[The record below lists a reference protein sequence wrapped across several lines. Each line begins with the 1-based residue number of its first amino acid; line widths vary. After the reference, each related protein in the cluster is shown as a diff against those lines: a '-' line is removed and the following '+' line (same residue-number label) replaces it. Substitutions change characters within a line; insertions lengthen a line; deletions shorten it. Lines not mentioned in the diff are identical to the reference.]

1 MSSQINRLVQYV
13 NKSLDG
19 YKDKNAMDVIC
30 ASVAV
35 LYAIRKLSEERHYVS
50 ESNSDIN
57 YERIKSH
64 FSSLASCYEHYMDEL
79 SDEQQY
85 QLNNLIDDIL
95 DNEVDSDNMV
105 SWIYQQLKSCLTK
118 DALGKIGKD
127 SNKLKGA
134 DMLMQTQFFTDYY
147 MVKYL
152 VDRVF
157 GILEN
162 QLPNVV
168 FVDPACGG
176 GNFLTYIYSK
186 LFEWYK
192 KHTNYDASTINELI
206 LKDNIAGYDLD
217 GTLSQIAG
225 LSLYMCGR
233 LRYCYPISADI
244 NVYGGETDD
253 LKGFLTK
260 TILSN
265 TIGGKSFA
273 ELLSSF
279 RKQNAPI
286 VYITNPPFMG
296 KRDMDVR
303 MKDYLQA
310 YYPNSKGDLCFSF
323 MEQIM
328 RIMRKQD
335 LCVTVSQNGWMALS
349 SLKNFRCNLLDNYFL
364 HTCIDMGANAFESI
378 SGEKTNI
385 VLSIITGKLY
395 DPTKESVFVNLRGC
409 KIDKKRELLASGKY
423 TEYKIRT
430 EKFRDN
436 PNYEFIYQLGDDID
450 QFRSMHMYS
459 EYSKCMQGSST
470 GDNKTMV
477 KHIWETTES
486 GWVLASKGG
495 GYSKWCGLNLFKV
508 KWGEHGEL
516 LKSNK
521 GSALRNPNEMEKTAI
536 VYSDTGTLGLSTR
549 ARLENQVFIAS
560 GPGIKVLKGN
570 ALCHLAFLNSKIA
583 TYFLKVLNPKFTV
596 SAGYIGKIP
605 VADGILDS
613 SYLATLSSKCI
624 RLKQEYLA
632 NKLPNYEFVHVDYKS
647 ILDVDSYVE
656 SCIRID
662 FFNQFRRYVYE
673 QEIDKYILG
682 KYELSDTQL
691 SEYYKIMGG
700 NMAYQGKMLNIRR
713 IDKLIVSTLNDS
725 CMSVSRKLNGFII
738 GTENQIDM
746 ISYMFSLPPK
756 DVVRFIISNAEFLSE
771 TKKLYKRDL
780 IHKLILKIAG
790 VDSLSHVNYDGIPSI
805 DTVIENLKKEYSYIY
820 EQLHL
825 SCDMIKDVIKDTHVK
840 CFNNKPILKYELS
853 PLI

>member
-1 MSSQINRLVQYV
+1 MNSQINRLVQYV

-19 YKDKNAMDVIC
+19 YSDKNAMDVVC

-35 LYAIRKLSEERHYVS
+35 LYAIRKLSDGRHYVS
-50 ESNSDIN
+50 ESDSDIN
-57 YERIKSH
+57 YNRIKFH
-64 FSSLASCYEHYMDEL
+64 FRELATCYEHYMDEL
-79 SDEQQY
+79 SDDQLY

-105 SWIYQQLKSCLTK
+105 SWIYQQLKSCLAK

-127 SNKLKGA
+127 GNKLKGA

-147 MVKYL
+147 MVKFL
-152 VDRVF
+152 VDKVF
-157 GILEN
+157 ELLEN
-162 QLPNVV
+162 QLPNVI

-176 GNFLTYIYSK
+176 GNFLTYIYTK

-192 KHTNYDASTINELI
+192 KHTIYDASTINELI
-206 LKDNIAGYDLD
+206 LQNNLVGYDLD

-233 LRYCYPISADI
+233 LRNCYPITADI
-244 NVYGGETDD
+244 NIFGGEADD
-253 LKGFLTK
+253 LKGFLTNSIK
-260 TILSN
+260 SN
-265 TIGGKSFA
+265 TIGGMNIS
-273 ELLSSF
+273 ELLSKF
-279 RKQNAPI
+279 QKQNAPI

-303 MKDYLQA
+303 MKDYLLT

-335 LCVTVSQNGWMALS
+335 LCVTVSQNGWLALS
-349 SLKNFRCNLLDNYFL
+349 SLKNFRKTLLDQYFL

-385 VLSIITGKLY
+385 VLSIITGNLC
-395 DPTKESVFVNLRGC
+395 DPSKESVFVNLRGW

-423 TEYKIRT
+423 KKYLIRT
-430 EKFRDN
+430 EKFLSN
-436 PNYEFIYQLGDDID
+436 PNYEFLYQLGDDID
-450 QFRSMHMYS
+450 QFRSMHLYN

-470 GDNKTMV
+470 GDNKSMV
-477 KHIWETTES
+477 KYIWETIDS

-549 ARLENQVFIAS
+549 ARLDGQVFIAS

-570 ALCHLAFLNSKIA
+570 ALCHLAFLNSKIS

-605 VADGILDS
+605 VADGVLDNQ
-613 SYLATLSSKCI
+613 YLALLASKCI
-624 RLKQEYLA
+624 RLKQEYLSS
-632 NKLPNYEFVHVDYKS
+632 KLPNYEFIHEDYMR

-656 SCIRID
+656 SRIRSD
-662 FFNQFRRYVYE
+662 FFNQFRRYIYE

-682 KYELSDTQL
+682 KYDLSDTQL
-691 SEYYKIMGG
+691 SEYYKMMGG
-700 NMAYQGKMLNIRR
+700 DMAYHGKMLNMRR
-713 IDKLIVSTLNDS
+713 IDKLIVSTLNDC
-725 CMSVSRKLNGFII
+725 CMSVSRKLNGYII

-746 ISYMFSLPPK
+746 ITYMYSIPPK
-756 DVVRFIISNAEFLSE
+756 DVVRFVISNVKYLSE

-780 IHKLILKIAG
+780 IHKLILKVAG
-790 VDSLSHVNYDGIPSI
+790 VDSLSKVNYNMIPCI
-805 DTVIENLKKEYSYIY
+805 DTIVSNLKGNYPSLF
-820 EQLHL
+820 EQLHI
-825 SCDMIKDVIKDTHVK
+825 SYDIIKDVIKETHVK
-840 CFNNKPILKYELS
+840 CFINKPIIK
-853 PLI
+853 I

>member
-1 MSSQINRLVQYV
+1 MSSQINKLVQYV

-19 YKDKNAMDVIC
+19 YSDKNTMDVVC

-35 LYAIRKLSEERHYVS
+35 LYAIRKLSGGRHYVS
-50 ESNSDIN
+50 ESNTDTN
-57 YERIKSH
+57 YDRIKSH
-64 FSSLASCYEHYMDEL
+64 FSTLAKCYEHYMDGL
-79 SDEQQY
+79 SEEQQY
-85 QLNNLIDDIL
+85 QLNILIDDIL

-105 SWIYQQLKSCLTK
+105 SWIYQQLKSCLAK

-127 SNKLKGA
+127 SNKLRGA
-134 DMLMQTQFFTDYY
+134 DLLMQTQFFTDYY
-147 MVKYL
+147 MVKFL
-152 VDRVF
+152 VDKVF
-157 GILEN
+157 AMLEN

-176 GNFLTYIYSK
+176 GNFLTYIYTK

-192 KHTNYDASTINELI
+192 QHTNYDAPTINEFI
-206 LKDNIAGYDLD
+206 LQNNIVGYDLD

-233 LRYCYPISADI
+233 LRYSYPITADI
-244 NVYGGETDD
+244 NVYGGISDD

-260 TILSN
+260 TIKSN
-265 TIGGKSFA
+265 IIGGKNVS
-273 ELLSSF
+273 ELLA
-279 RKQNAPI
+279 KIQEQKAPI

-296 KRDMDVR
+296 KRDMDIE
-303 MKDYLQA
+303 MKEYLQA

-335 LCVTVSQNGWMALS
+335 LCVTVSQNGWMTLS
-349 SLKNFRCNLLDNYFL
+349 SLKKFRKVLLDKFFL
-364 HTCIDMGANAFESI
+364 HTCIDMGTNAFENI

-385 VLSIITGKLY
+385 VLSIITGKSY
-395 DPTKESVFVNLRGC
+395 EPAKESVFVNLRGC
-409 KIDKKRELLASGKY
+409 KIDKKREILASGKY
-423 TEYKIRT
+423 NVYNVNT
-430 EKFRDN
+430 EKFKSN
-436 PNYEFIYQLGDDID
+436 PNYEFLYQLGDDID
-450 QFRSMHMYS
+450 QFRSMHLYS

-477 KHIWETTES
+477 KYIWETIEP

-508 KWGEHGEL
+508 KWGKHGEL
-516 LKSNK
+516 LKNNK
-521 GSALRNPNEMEKTAI
+521 GSALRNPNEMEKTPI

-549 ARLENQVFIAS
+549 TRLHDQVFIAS

-570 ALCHLAFLNSKIA
+570 AMCHLAFLNSKIA

-596 SAGYIGKIP
+596 SAGYIGMIP
-605 VADGILDS
+605 VAEGILDNP
-613 SYLATLSSKCI
+613 YLAILASKCI
-624 RLKQEYLA
+624 SLKHEYLSS
-632 NKLPNYEFVHVDYKS
+632 KLPNYEFVHDDYMS

-656 SCIRID
+656 SRIRADI
-662 FFNQFRRYVYE
+662 FNQFRRYVYE
-673 QEIDKYILG
+673 QEIDNYILG

-691 SEYYKIMGG
+691 SEYYKMMGG
-700 NMAYQGKMLNIRR
+700 NITYQGKMLNLRR

-746 ISYMFSLPPK
+746 ISYMYSLPPK
-756 DVVRFIISNAEFLSE
+756 DIVRFIISNVEFLTE
-771 TKKLYKRDL
+771 TKKVYKRDL
-780 IHKLILKIAG
+780 IHKLILKVAN
-790 VDSLSHVNYDGIPSI
+790 VESLSHVNYSGIPCVE
-805 DTVIENLKKEYSYIY
+805 TVIMNLNEKYSSLF

-825 SCDMIKDVIKDTHVK
+825 SCDIIKEVIKDTHVK
-840 CFNNKPILKYELS
+840 CFNNKPILQ
-853 PLI
+853 I

>member
-1 MSSQINRLVQYV
+1 MISQINRLVQYV

-19 YKDKNAMDVIC
+19 YNDKNAMDVVC

-35 LYAIRKLSEERHYVS
+35 LYAIRKLSDGRHYVS

-57 YERIKSH
+57 YDRIKFH
-64 FSSLASCYEHYMDEL
+64 FSTLASCYEHYMEEL
-79 SDEQQY
+79 SEEQQN
-85 QLNNLIDDIL
+85 QLNILIDDIL
-95 DNEVDSDNMV
+95 DNEVDGDNMV
-105 SWIYQQLKSCLTK
+105 SWIYQQLKSCLAK

-127 SNKLKGA
+127 GNKLKGT
-134 DMLMQTQFFTDYY
+134 DMLMQTQFFTDFY
-147 MVKYL
+147 MVKFL
-152 VDRVF
+152 VDKVF
-157 GILEN
+157 DMLIN

-176 GNFLTYIYSK
+176 GNFLTYIYAK

-192 KHTNYDASTINELI
+192 KHTYYDATTINELI
-206 LKDNIAGYDLD
+206 LKNNIVGYDLD

-233 LRYCYPISADI
+233 LRYCYPITADI

-260 TILSN
+260 TIMSN
-265 TIGGKSFA
+265 IIGGKSFA
-273 ELLSSF
+273 ELLSTF
-279 RKQNAPI
+279 QKQNAPI

-296 KRDMDVR
+296 KRDMDLR
-303 MKDYLQA
+303 MKDYLQT

-349 SLKNFRCNLLDNYFL
+349 SLRNFRWNLLDKYYL

-385 VLSIITGKLY
+385 VLSIITGKSSE
-395 DPTKESVFVNLRGC
+395 PTKESVFVNLRGF
-409 KIDKKRELLASGKY
+409 KIDKKREILASGKY
-423 TEYKIRT
+423 TEYNIKT
-430 EKFRDN
+430 EKFKSN

-450 QFRSMHMYS
+450 QFRSMHLYS

-477 KHIWETTES
+477 KYIWETTEPE
-486 GWVLASKGG
+486 WVLASKGG

-508 KWGEHGEL
+508 KWGDHGEL

-521 GSALRNPNEMEKTAI
+521 GSALRNSNEIEKTAI

-549 ARLENQVFIAS
+549 ARLRNQVFIAS

-570 ALCHLAFLNSKIA
+570 VLCHLAFLNSKIA

-605 VADGILDS
+605 VADGILNN
-613 SYLATLSSKCI
+613 SYLAILSSKCI
-624 RLKQEYLA
+624 KLKQDYLA
-632 NKLPNYEFVHVDYKS
+632 NKLPNYEFVHEDYMS

-656 SCIRID
+656 NCIRADI
-662 FFNQFRRYVYE
+662 FNQFRRYVYE

-682 KYELSDTQL
+682 KYELSDMQL
-691 SEYYKIMGG
+691 SEYYKMMGG
-700 NMAYQGKMLNIRR
+700 NITYQGKMLNIRR
-713 IDKLIVSTLNDS
+713 IDKLIVSMLNDS
-725 CMSVSRKLNGFII
+725 CMSVSRKLNDFII

-746 ISYMFSLPPK
+746 ISYMYSLPPK

-771 TKKLYKRDL
+771 TKKVYKKDL

-790 VDSLSHVNYDGIPSI
+790 VDSLSHVNYIGIPSV
-805 DTVIENLKKEYSYIY
+805 DTIIKNLNKNYSSIV

-825 SCDMIKDVIKDTHVK
+825 SSDIIKEVIKNTHVK
-840 CFNNKPILKYELS
+840 CFNNKPILQ
-853 PLI
+853 I